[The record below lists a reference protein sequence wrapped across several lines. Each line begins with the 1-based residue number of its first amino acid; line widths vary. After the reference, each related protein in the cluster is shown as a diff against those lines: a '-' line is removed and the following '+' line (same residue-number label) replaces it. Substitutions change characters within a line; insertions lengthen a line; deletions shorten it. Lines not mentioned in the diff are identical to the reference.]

1 AQQEEVGAAAE
12 ELPGQ
17 ALGRGAAHGVVGAAE
32 AQHRHRR
39 LVGVAQGLVA
49 LPVALPAGGAA
60 PSPAEEGFLQLPQR
74 AAAQEPVHVH
84 HLGQGP
90 RWRVIGMPLG
100 AGGYRRAAVW
110 VPPACVPMLRLLDS
124 LALHAGK

>member
-1 AQQEEVGAAAE
+1 MLTQTWYFPTWAAAE

-17 ALGRGAAHGVVGAAE
+17 ALGQGATHRVIGAAE

-39 LVGVAQGLVA
+39 LVRVAQGLVA

-84 HLGQGP
+84 HLGQGSHIP
-90 RWRVIGMPLG
+90 AGMVWPLWAWRCRG
-100 AGGYRRAAVW
+100 AAMGWGQW
-110 VPPACVPMLRLLDS
+110 GHCW
-124 LALHAGK
+124 G

>member
-17 ALGRGAAHGVVGAAE
+17 AAGRRAAHGVIGAAE

-39 LVGVAQGLVA
+39 LVRVAQGLVA

-60 PSPAEEGFLQLPQR
+60 PSPAEERFLQLPQR
-74 AAAQEPVHVH
+74 AAAQEPVRVH

-90 RWRVIGMPLG
+90 RVPAGMGRPPWAWRCRDAARGWG
-100 AGGYRRAAVW
+100 QWGCWDGGHRE
-110 VPPACVPMLRLLDS
+110 C
-124 LALHAGK
+124 

>member
-1 AQQEEVGAAAE
+1 ERAQQQEEEGAAAE

-17 ALGRGAAHGVVGAAE
+17 APGRGAAHGVVGAAQ

-39 LVGVAQGLVA
+39 LVRIPQGLVA

-74 AAAQEPVHVH
+74 AAAQKPVHVH

-90 RWRVIGMPLG
+90 RVPVWRVIRMPFGAGSYRDAAMGMPQ
-100 AGGYRRAAVW
+100 
-110 VPPACVPMLRLLDS
+110 ACVPM
-124 LALHAGK
+124 G